1 MTTLFG
7 LRTIDQLELAN
18 QRVIVRLDLDVPAVT
33 PEALGDLELR
43 LKTALPT
50 LRHIAEHEGK
60 IIAIAH
66 RGRPK
71 GKANAE
77 LGLEPAA
84 ARLAELSGWD
94 VLLPDDCVSDAA
106 KKAVLDLRAGQMV
119 LLENVRFFPEE
130 EAGDE
135 GFAHRLARLGD
146 VYVND
151 ALAASNRPHCSVYQ
165 LPKLFQERAIGFALR
180 DELSALSKIV
190 AAKQPIT
197 GLLGGTRLSE
207 RVRLIETLLVRGN
220 RLCIGGALG
229 CTLLAARGQRIGMT
243 KIDLTELARA
253 RTLLEHARDRGVTLV
268 LPSDVMVT
276 QSDTALEGQVVE
288 VGAIGERDRVMDIGP
303 KTLAEFREAIEATA
317 CSLWIGAMGLMG
329 QAGFALGTQGIAQA
343 LATSSS
349 YGVVLGSAAIQAAQ
363 TLPAEDI
370 ERIGH
375 LSTGAGA
382 SLELLEGKKLPGIEV
397 LRTAE

>member
-1 MTTLFG
+1 MTTLSG

-18 QRVIVRLDLDVPAVT
+18 QRVIVRLDLDVPAAT
-33 PEALGDLELR
+33 PPDLIDLDLR

-60 IIAIAH
+60 IVAIAH

-71 GKANAE
+71 GRANAE

-151 ALAASNRPHCSVYQ
+151 ALAASNRQHSSVYQ
-165 LPKLFQERAIGFALR
+165 LPRLFQERAIGFALR
-180 DELSALSKIV
+180 DELTALSKIV
-190 AAKQPIT
+190 GARQPVT

-253 RTLLEHARDRGVTLV
+253 RTVLEHARDRGVTLV
-268 LPSDVMVT
+268 LPSDVTVAR
-276 QSDTALEGQVVE
+276 SDTAGEGEVVD
-288 VGAIGERDRVMDIGP
+288 VTAIGERDRVVDIGP
-303 KTLAEFREAIEATA
+303 KTLAEFREAIGATD
-317 CSLWIGAMGLMG
+317 CSVWIGAMGLMG
-329 QAGFALGTQGIAQA
+329 QASFAVGTQGVAQA
-343 LATSSS
+343 LAASSS

-363 TLPAEDI
+363 TLPAEQV